1 MEVKSTSPTRH
12 LSAAPLDSR
21 RFGITVLRG
30 TIDAAADTA
39 EVIEEIEASDA
50 DLVIFRVPAGC
61 TAVPTGLQRRG
72 SVVIH
77 ADTLV
82 YYGMDLDRS
91 AAPPAEA
98 KVQRATDAHRAALA
112 VIADRSFCN
121 YRAHYA
127 ANPLLS
133 RDLVLSGYVE
143 WALSR
148 LSQDR
153 ANEATWVVIE
163 EGTVAGFATCDISG
177 DSVEIILNAVHPDF
191 ERRGLYGML
200 LRHIQHHYAHQS
212 LKKLLISTQI
222 WNFTVQR
229 QWGRNG
235 LQLQRA
241 FDTYHMD
248 RRLTPSSGGR

>member
-1 MEVKSTSPTRH
+1 MKSTKPSRY
-12 LSAAPLDSR
+12 LVAAPLDSR
-21 RFGITVLRG
+21 RFGINVLRG
-30 TIDAAADTA
+30 TIDSGAHSDDI
-39 EVIEEIEASDA
+39 IEEIDASDA

-61 TAVPTGLQRRG
+61 TEVPTGLQRRG
-72 SVVIH
+72 NVVIH

-82 YYGMDLDRS
+82 YYGMELDRES
-91 AAPPAEA
+91 APPAEA
-98 KVQRATDAHRAALA
+98 KVQRAVDAHRGALA
-112 VIADRSFCN
+112 HIAECSFSN

-127 ANPLLS
+127 ANPLLN

-148 LSQDR
+148 LGQDR
-153 ANEATWVVIE
+153 DGEATWVVIE
-163 EGTVAGFATCDISG
+163 EGKVAGFATCDVSG

-200 LRHIQHHYAHQS
+200 LRHIQHHYALQAVRQ
-212 LKKLLISTQI
+212 LVISTQI

-229 QWGRNG
+229 QWSRNG

-248 RRLTPSSGGR
+248 RRLSSSSGER